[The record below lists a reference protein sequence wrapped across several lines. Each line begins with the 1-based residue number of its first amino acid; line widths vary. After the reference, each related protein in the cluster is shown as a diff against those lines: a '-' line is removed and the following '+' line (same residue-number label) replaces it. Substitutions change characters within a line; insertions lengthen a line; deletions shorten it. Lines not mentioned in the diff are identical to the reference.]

1 MIPTKLMGKL
11 ETAIKAYID
20 RQPTEWKEN
29 EGIIEDK
36 EGGWGKTDVEYEY
49 KRLVLVLKIAF
60 VTVAKKELFP
70 NEELSNRDKE
80 TITKYGDVIYKEFK
94 KYIDEVING
103 IIRGKAEV
111 YRAEI

>member
-29 EGIIEDK
+29 EGIIEG
-36 EGGWGKTDVEYEY
+36 ESWGANDVKHEYE
-49 KRLVLVLKIAF
+49 RLVLVLKLAF
-60 VTVAKKELFP
+60 VTVVKKELFP

-80 TITKYGDVIYKEFK
+80 RITKNGDVIYKEFK

-103 IIRGKAEV
+103 NIRGKAEV